1 MASLDLWQD
10 KVSFVPEIV
19 RRARDWGDNSE
30 YTVLK
35 LILQEES
42 GKRRDTV
49 TFYFDNLGLGELK
62 KLRDKLDS
70 YITSTT
76 TLLSADNL
84 RAGTMSLKEWA
95 EEVDRIWTSK

>member
-10 KVSFVPEIV
+10 KMSFVPEIV

-35 LILQEES
+35 LILQDES

-49 TFYFDNLGLGELK
+49 TFYFDGLGLGELK
-62 KLRDKLDS
+62 KLRDELDS
-70 YITSTT
+70 YIHEQEM
-76 TLLSADNL
+76 AH
-84 RAGTMSLKEWA
+84 LKETDFHKWI
-95 EEVDRIWTSK
+95 EEIGREVKAIWTSV